1 MGEKLQKNLSDE
13 ELVSKLYEELSQ
25 LNNKNKTPPEII
37 GLKMWTKEH
46 IWIANKLIKRHSAS
60 LVMKEMQIKLMMR
73 YLCISAIMLKFIKT
87 GDLVILNPSE
97 DAEQLD
103 PPTLFWKNSM
113 VQHFETLFG
122 TFL

>member
-1 MGEKLQKNLSDE
+1 M
-13 ELVSKLYEELSQ
+13 
-25 LNNKNKTPPEII
+25 
-37 GLKMWTKEH
+37 
-46 IWIANKLIKRHSAS
+46 KRCSAS
-60 LVMKEMQIKLMMR
+60 LVMKEMQIKLMMT
-73 YLCISAIMLKFIKT
+73 YFYISAIMLKFIKA
-87 GDLVILNPSE
+87 GDLVIPNPSK